1 MRSKIGKKIFFI
13 TFIALII
20 LVSLILIF
28 QKHFFEKFYINEK
41 NKALIK
47 SVNEYRNTYSF
58 TKDSKEIISASMFQF
73 EKEHNTSISI
83 AYPNGTLLYTVPTN
97 RSDSEDLFKQI
108 YNKMYLPNSQFISSG
123 KIFITTSYNAYVD
136 ATISIVI
143 CAMDGG
149 SILMVVSSVEPIR
162 EATSVLNRFLPY
174 FIVGTLMVALFY
186 SMILS
191 KYIGDPLIKL
201 NKIAK
206 KMSNMDFSERY
217 TPLEDDEINNLG
229 TTLNFLSENLESA
242 LTELKSKNDILQEE
256 VEHERKVEE
265 MRKGFIADVS
275 HELKTPIGI
284 IEGYAE
290 GIRDGI
296 VQGEAKNDYL
306 NIIIDEAHK
315 MNKLVMDMLELSK
328 LQSGNVKPNIE
339 TFNIIRMIQGSL
351 RKYNVLIRE
360 KSLEVVFNP
369 EFEYLYV
376 EGDTFQIEQVLSN
389 FMTNA
394 IKYTPS
400 SEKIVISIEKLES
413 KVLISIEN
421 LGVQIS
427 KDELDN
433 IWNKFYKIDKSR
445 VRDKNSS
452 GLGLSITKGI
462 LDLHNSSYG
471 IQNTSNGVLSYFTLN
486 LSADEKLE

>member
-47 SVNEYRNTYSF
+47 AVNEYRNTYSF
-58 TKDSKEIISASMFQF
+58 NKDSKEIISASMFQF
-73 EKEHNTSISI
+73 EYENNTKISI
-83 AYPNGTLLYTVPTN
+83 AYPNGSLIYTVPDN
-97 RSDSEDLFKQI
+97 KNYPEDLFKQI

-123 KIFITTSYNAYVD
+123 KIFVTTSYNSYLD
-136 ATISIVI
+136 TTTTIVI

-162 EATSVLNRFLPY
+162 EATGVLNRFLPY

-242 LTELKSKNDILQEE
+242 LPELKSKNDILQEE
-256 VEHERKVEE
+256 VEHERKIEE

-328 LQSGNVKPNIE
+328 LQSGNVTPNIE

-445 VRDKNSS
+445 VRDKNSY
-452 GLGLSITKGI
+452 GLGLSITTGI
-462 LDLHNSSYG
+462 LDLHNRP
-471 IQNTSNGVLSYFTLN
+471 
-486 LSADEKLE
+486 